1 MYKIIF
7 ALILIATAA
16 FSVFVPPDAGL
27 SAGGVVD
34 KVEFSNGWTIEVSG
48 TNLVY
53 TYTAP

>member
-7 ALILIATAA
+7 ALILITTAA
-16 FSVFVPPDAGL
+16 FSVFVEPDSGL
-27 SAGGVVD
+27 SVGGTVD
-34 KVEFSNGWTIEVSG
+34 KVEFSNGWTIEVAG